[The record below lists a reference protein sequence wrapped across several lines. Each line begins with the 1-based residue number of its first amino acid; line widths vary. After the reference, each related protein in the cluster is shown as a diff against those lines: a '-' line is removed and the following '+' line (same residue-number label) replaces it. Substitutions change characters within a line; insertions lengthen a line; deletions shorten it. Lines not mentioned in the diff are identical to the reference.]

1 MAWPERWELLKTQEG
16 RQQFR
21 KELEPMRLPVQLT
34 PDPGH
39 REGVEREAGGKESQ
53 CTCSQ
58 AVLGEGG
65 VGRGAVQHMGMA
77 LTRRGPGGY
86 GDKYKAVGLDGTGDI
101 KESGGA
107 ADGAR
112 QKTFQVAVCI
122 HVCVRAHTLA
132 HLPTRK

>member
-1 MAWPERWELLKTQEG
+1 MAWPERRELLKTQEG

-65 VGRGAVQHMGMA
+65 VGTLQWR
-77 LTRRGPGGY
+77 
-86 GDKYKAVGLDGTGDI
+86 
-101 KESGGA
+101 SS
-107 ADGAR
+107 
-112 QKTFQVAVCI
+112 
-122 HVCVRAHTLA
+122 LA
-132 HLPTRK
+132 HGHGADRKGTR